1 MIKQKIL
8 AFCLKHWKELV
19 IVLCLST
26 IAFKTHMDYRTLSK
40 TYEISKQEMEIQITS
55 LRDIHA
61 QEIQK
66 REEALEDYKEALEE
80 IQRSHAEAQEQL
92 ELEKIKKKSA
102 YLRQFSQ
109 DKEGL
114 ANEIINAY
122 GFELVE

>member
-1 MIKQKIL
+1 MIKQKIIG
-8 AFCLKHWKELV
+8 FILKNWKELV
-19 IVLCLST
+19 IILCLST
-26 IAFKTHMDYRTLSK
+26 MAFKTHMDYRTLSK
-40 TYEISKQEMEIQITS
+40 AYEVSNQAMETQLTS

-61 QEIQK
+61 QELRK

-92 ELEKIKKKSA
+92 ELAKRKKKSV
-102 YLRQFSQ
+102 YVRQFSQ

-114 ANEIINAY
+114 TNEIINAY